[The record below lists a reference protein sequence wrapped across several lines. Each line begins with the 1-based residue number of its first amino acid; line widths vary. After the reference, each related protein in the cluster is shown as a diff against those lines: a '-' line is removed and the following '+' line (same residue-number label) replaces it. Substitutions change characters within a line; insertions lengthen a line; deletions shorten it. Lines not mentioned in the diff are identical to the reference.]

1 MGVGC
6 VSQDLGRKELWG
18 RVCVIGEGRGGDV
31 EPHLGGCA
39 LGVCVGGSGE
49 LWDCVCKYGELL
61 TSEVLQ
67 EGAMQGKVVQ
77 EWEGK

>member
-1 MGVGC
+1 M
-6 VSQDLGRKELWG
+6 EPHLWG
-18 RVCVIGEGRGGDV
+18 RVLCVSV
-31 EPHLGGCA
+31 
-39 LGVCVGGSGE
+39 VWSGE